1 MNLSSQKRVTVAVV
15 SYNHSRFIVECLES
29 IRKQSIDCE
38 VLIVDDNST
47 DNTKKVVE
55 EYLTKYPNFATFIPN
70 TVNRGLNRNLNFL
83 LGKAKGEYFTYIS
96 ADDFMMPGRI
106 EKHLKMLDES
116 SSSQLAYSNAAVAD
130 SNSKILEHDSKDEFP
145 WPENQEYWSDAQHA
159 LLERNWIPA
168 ASIFI
173 KTAFLRTIGGY
184 SEDIYFED
192 FELLTRAAQYTTF
205 EWVEEQLVAVRRLET
220 SLGATTFGQKNPK
233 FLYAS
238 YVAYQNYEHNP
249 HQGLR
254 EKAMYLRWN
263 LAVRMIEL
271 STPASEN
278 LRLLWSARHGASSKA
293 SRYKQ
298 LARAIT
304 PRTGHRNIG

>member
-1 MNLSSQKRVTVAVV
+1 M
-15 SYNHSRFIVECLES
+15 ECLES
-29 IRKQSIDCE
+29 IRKQSINCE

-47 DNTKKVVE
+47 DNTKNVVE
-55 EYLTKYPNFATFIPN
+55 EYLEKYPNFATFFPN
-70 TVNRGLNRNLNFL
+70 EVNSGLNRNLNFL
-83 LGKAKGEYFTYIS
+83 LGHAKGEYFTYIS

-106 EKHLKMLDES
+106 EKHLKMLDENP
-116 SSSQLAYSNAAVAD
+116 SSQLAYSNAAVAD
-130 SNSKILEHDSKDEFP
+130 STSRILEQDSKDEFP
-145 WPENQEYWSDAQHA
+145 WPKNQEYWSDAQHA

-192 FELLTRAAQYTTF
+192 FELLTRAAQHTTF
-205 EWVEEQLVAVRRLET
+205 EWTEEQLVAVRRLET

-249 HQGLR
+249 HESLR

-271 STPASEN
+271 STPVRED
-278 LRLLWSARHGASSKA
+278 LKLLWAARHGASSKA
-293 SRYKQ
+293 SRCKQ
-298 LARAIT
+298 LARAIAQLA
-304 PRTGHRNIG
+304 GHRNIG